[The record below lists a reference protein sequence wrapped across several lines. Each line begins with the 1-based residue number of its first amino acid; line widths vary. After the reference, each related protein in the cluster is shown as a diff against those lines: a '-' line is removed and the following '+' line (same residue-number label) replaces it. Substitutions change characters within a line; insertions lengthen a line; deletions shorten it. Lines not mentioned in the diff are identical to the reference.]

1 MKDNNICKF
10 NINESGNIVCSRFV
24 FETQNSQAAPG
35 FYSDHVLGIII
46 SGEALFT
53 LNDRQTELNCGDIFI
68 VRKGR
73 VYSLEK
79 RDELE
84 YSYICFH
91 GRRADELLERVGIN
105 GEFCVYKGYGYLADF
120 WMDTIYKSEDKNL
133 DLFSESVVL
142 YTLAHLSTVK
152 KQQSDRMARILK
164 ITDENFTNP
173 EFTLSSLA
181 ERIGYNAKYLSS
193 LFNKGQGEP
202 FTQYLRDLRLKRALF
217 LMEQGIVS
225 VKNIAI
231 LSGFG
236 DALYFSKIFKQVYGI
251 SPKKYIEKISGTTEL
266 TDGSS

>member
-1 MKDNNICKF
+1 
-10 NINESGNIVCSRFV
+10 
-24 FETQNSQAAPG
+24 
-35 FYSDHVLGIII
+35 
-46 SGEALFT
+46 
-53 LNDRQTELNCGDIFI
+53 
-68 VRKGR
+68 
-73 VYSLEK
+73 
-79 RDELE
+79 
-84 YSYICFH
+84 
-91 GRRADELLERVGIN
+91 
-105 GEFCVYKGYGYLADF
+105 
-120 WMDTIYKSEDKNL
+120 MDTIYKSEDKNL